1 MFDPLKND
9 LKDAI
14 RYPFLDWKI
23 ILITGGLLFAI
34 TILNKS
40 DMSKIGLAISL
51 LKSLDFSNL
60 NQNRIIPIITSIL
73 VFVEIGYGSRI
84 VFKGLL
90 GENKPPQYNKL
101 KKLVWEGF
109 KKYCIILIYGIVG
122 FKKYC
127 IILIYGIVMTFLFN
141 YAQSYFLA
149 DNIPLSIIFFI
160 LFIFVYLTL
169 IGAILNRYEN
179 NGKFFKA
186 FDYNEIFGLLKDYG
200 AKYVLIIFIC
210 AVIAQ
215 TFTVTCFVDITPNT
229 LSLLEIGISILT
241 FFLAPITAIS
251 TKRLVSLNLRRVYDE
266 KDGKLKSDKKDYF

>member
-1 MFDPLKND
+1 MSDKMLDPLKND

-14 RYPFLDWKI
+14 KYPFLDWKI
-23 ILITGGLLFAI
+23 IIITGSILFAI
-34 TILNKS
+34 SLLNKS
-40 DMSKIGLAISL
+40 DMSKIDLAISV

-84 VFKGLL
+84 VYKGLL
-90 GENKPPQYNKL
+90 GENKPPKYNKL

-109 KKYCIILIYGIVG
+109 KKYCIILIYGIV
-122 FKKYC
+122 
-127 IILIYGIVMTFLFN
+127 MTFLFN
-141 YAQSYFLA
+141 YAKSYFLA
-149 DNIPLSIIFFI
+149 DNIPLAVI
-160 LFIFVYLTL
+160 LFLLFLFVYLTL
-169 IGAILNRYEN
+169 IGSILNRYEN

-186 FDYNEIFGLLKDYG
+186 FDYNEIFRLLKDYG

-215 TFTVTCFVDITPNT
+215 TFTVTCFVDINPNT

-266 KDGKLKSDKKDYF
+266 KDRKLKSDKKDYF

>member
-23 ILITGGLLFAI
+23 ILITGSILFLI

-40 DMSKIGLAISL
+40 DMSKIDLAISV

-60 NQNRIIPIITSIL
+60 NQNRIIPIITSVL

-109 KKYCIILIYGIVG
+109 KKYCIILIYGIV
-122 FKKYC
+122 
-127 IILIYGIVMTFLFN
+127 MTFLFN

-149 DNIPLSIIFFI
+149 DNIPLAIIFFI

-169 IGAILNRYEN
+169 IGAMLNRYEN

-186 FDYNEIFGLLKDYG
+186 FDYNEIFRLLKDYG
-200 AKYVLIIFIC
+200 AKYVLTILIC

-266 KDGKLKSDKKDYF
+266 KDRKLKSSQKDYFNNYI

>member
-1 MFDPLKND
+1 
-9 LKDAI
+9 
-14 RYPFLDWKI
+14 
-23 ILITGGLLFAI
+23 
-34 TILNKS
+34 
-40 DMSKIGLAISL
+40 
-51 LKSLDFSNL
+51 
-60 NQNRIIPIITSIL
+60 
-73 VFVEIGYGSRI
+73 
-84 VFKGLL
+84 
-90 GENKPPQYNKL
+90 
-101 KKLVWEGF
+101 
-109 KKYCIILIYGIVG
+109 
-122 FKKYC
+122 
-127 IILIYGIVMTFLFN
+127 MTFLFN

-169 IGAILNRYEN
+169 IGAFLNRYEN

-186 FDYNEIFGLLKDYG
+186 FDYNEIFRLLKDYG

-266 KDGKLKSDKKDYF
+266 KDRKLKSDKKDYF